1 MFIKIAETKKN
12 SRKLLHNALV
22 KSHLQKHWIEIRY
35 YKTLLQ
41 SNKNDIITRFY
52 LICTQLMLPKIN
64 LYQKFLKGKYKISI
78 KYSIIH

>member
-12 SRKLLHNALV
+12 SRKLLHYALV
-22 KSHLQKHWIEIRY
+22 KSHVQKHWIEIRY

-52 LICTQLMLPKIN
+52 LISLDLVVRN
-64 LYQKFLKGKYKISI
+64 
-78 KYSIIH
+78 

>member
-12 SRKLLHNALV
+12 SRKLLHYALV

-41 SNKNDIITRFY
+41 SNKNDITTG
-52 LICTQLMLPKIN
+52 CTQLMLPKIN